1 MSRRNSDWFDN
12 FKGRRHLRGNNI
24 IFGDFALE
32 MVKTHDGLSM
42 QVTRGNK
49 IMLSLGMFNVEIV
62 QVGVGDD
69 ADTGLPEEDLEVDIH
84 TGLSQGCIFS

>member
-1 MSRRNSDWFDN
+1 
-12 FKGRRHLRGNNI
+12 
-24 IFGDFALE
+24 
-32 MVKTHDGLSM
+32 
-42 QVTRGNK
+42 
-49 IMLSLGMFNVEIV
+49 MFNDDIV

>member
-1 MSRRNSDWFDN
+1 MI
-12 FKGRRHLRGNNI
+12 GLI
-24 IFGDFALE
+24 ILKEDVICEEITLFLE
-32 MVKTHDGLSM
+32 ILHWKWLKRMMVRLSM